1 MHSLVLSRRLTSAV
15 GMLVAA
21 AFAVLAS
28 APSARAATIYAC
40 VNKRTGAARLFAKEP
55 VCKRG
60 QARLSWNTQGHAG
73 RNGANGK
80 NGTNG
85 KNGANGKNGT
95 AGINGTNGV
104 VAVYA
109 ASGSA
114 LVELTG
120 KKGVTILTKTV
131 PAGSYIV
138 SAKTVVS
145 STATAPVRAASA
157 CELQD
162 GSPGALDTAGWDTGL
177 ASDSGSF
184 IGEATLSLQAVVS
197 VKATT
202 VLSLVCSD
210 LSPDEG
216 GQKIGAAF
224 SQIAAVQ
231 TTQNL

>member
-1 MHSLVLSRRLTSAV
+1 MHSPVLSRRLTSAV

-21 AFAVLAS
+21 AFAALAS

-40 VNKRTGAARLFAKEP
+40 VNKRTGA
-55 VCKRG
+55 VRG

-120 KKGVTILTKTV
+120 KKGVTVLTKTV

-138 SAKTVVS
+138 SVKTVVS

-177 ASDSGSF
+177 VSDSGSF